1 MNPQDP
7 YQAAP
12 LPVQS
17 SIKNPLSVMQ
27 TGEQVICEIKRHPIG
42 IFPVF
47 ILCGFLLILS
57 LVMAVAAPHFVT
69 VASHN
74 KVLMIGLLIDLVFS
88 ALVLAF
94 VYVANKVYWGNSW
107 ILTSDSLTQV
117 IQTSLFDKQSSQ
129 LSLGNLEDV
138 SSEQDGIFPHMFNY
152 GVIRVETAGER
163 SKFVFMYCPNPNGY
177 AQQILN
183 AREQFE
189 QTRRAPDPQQLY
201 RGQGV
206 YQAPAAPGGYQPAQ
220 TPPPTQTPPPYY
232 QNPPDS
238 GININTQ

>member
-7 YQAAP
+7 YQTAP
-12 LPVQS
+12 QPTQAP
-17 SIKNPLSVMQ
+17 INNPLSVMQ
-27 TGEQVICEIKRHPIG
+27 SGEQVICQIKRHPIG

-57 LVMAVAAPHFVT
+57 LIMAIAAPHFVT

-74 KVLMIGLLIDLVFS
+74 KVLMLGLLIDLAFS

-138 SSEQDGIFPHMFNY
+138 TAEQNGVFPHMFHY

-163 SKFVFMYCPNPNGY
+163 SKFVFMYCPNPNSY

-183 AREQFE
+183 ARERFE
-189 QTRRAPDPQQLY
+189 QTRGAADPQALY
-201 RGQGV
+201 RGQGA
-206 YQAPAAPGGYQPAQ
+206 YQQPTAGYQ
-220 TPPPTQTPPPYY
+220 PTQTPPSYY
-232 QNPPDS
+232 QNPPDN
-238 GININTQ
+238 GINVNTQ